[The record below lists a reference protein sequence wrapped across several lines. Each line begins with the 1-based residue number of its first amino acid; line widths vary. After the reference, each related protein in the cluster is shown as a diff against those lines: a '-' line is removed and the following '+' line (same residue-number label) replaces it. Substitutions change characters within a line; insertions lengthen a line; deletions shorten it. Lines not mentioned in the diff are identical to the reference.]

1 MTFHLRGNGGNLVGS
16 EWIAAEG
23 EIVPETAT
31 DLENFI
37 KSFGYSENPGGWSV
51 RLNSPGGD
59 LAGGIRLG
67 EVIRK
72 LKLDTEIGATEPD
85 SYGHWKTAP
94 GHCASACAF
103 AFLGGLSRYAS
114 GGELG
119 VHQFYNEIAL
129 RDPSA
134 KVFNSLDMSQHQFV
148 SAMLIDYVFRM
159 GVDPRLVS
167 IAASTPPMEMQFLD
181 AQLLDELN
189 VKWYPKDFEP
199 WSIEPSGAGV
209 IATTRTKDR
218 SRAAKFSFSSG
229 GTPVLTIEDKGCN
242 IDNEWLSAALAVVEK
257 VVAFD
262 LDFPKNVLK
271 ARLCD
276 GILTLEFTLVGIDGR
291 VIGASKWPGVGVDGP
306 RYMWSTHLP
315 STKTKRGNYNRRCFE
330 ELPLTGPQHWHG
342 RNTRT
347 TFGPTSDAALMRATC
362 YLARG
367 DRRQGSGLA
376 R

>member
-1 MTFHLRGNGGNLVGS
+1 VAPSAKSPSVGKMTFHLRGNGGNLVGS

-67 EVIRK
+67 ELIRK
-72 LKLDTEIGATEPD
+72 LKLGTEIGATESD
-85 SYGHWKTAP
+85 SYGHWKRAP

-114 GGELG
+114 DGELG
-119 VHQFYNEIAL
+119 VHQFYAEIAL

-134 KVFNSLDMSQHQFV
+134 KVFDSLDMSQHQFV

-167 IAASTPPMEMQFLD
+167 IAASTPPMEMRFLD
-181 AQLLDELN
+181 EQLLDELN

-209 IATTRTKDR
+209 IAVTQSKDR
-218 SRAAKFSFSSG
+218 TRAAKFSFFTD
-229 GTPVLTIEDKGCN
+229 GTPTLTIEDECPD
-242 IDNEWLSAALAVVEK
+242 IDDKWLSDALAVVEK

-262 LDFPKNVLK
+262 RDFPKDALK
-271 ARLCD
+271 AKLSN
-276 GILTLEFTLVGIDGR
+276 GKLTLEFTLIGIDGK
-291 VIGASKWPGVGVDGP
+291 VISASKWPGVGVDGP
-306 RYMWSTHLP
+306 RYMW
-315 STKTKRGNYNRRCFE
+315 
-330 ELPLTGPQHWHG
+330 GPF
-342 RNTRT
+342 T
-347 TFGPTSDAALMRATC
+347 
-362 YLARG
+362 YLVPKQNAETAIG
-367 DRRQGSGLA
+367 VASKNCL
-376 R
+376 